1 MVPANVDLVNSGSHW
16 LQGTLVDF
24 KICSNNY
31 SSQTNEAVS
40 KMWVN
45 LHFDTASL
53 FFSFFKKEITGRT
66 QSMIRHGTL
75 HIKAANAIFCC
86 R

>member
-1 MVPANVDLVNSGSHW
+1 MVPANVDLVNSGSQW

-53 FFSFFKKEITGRT
+53 LYYSFLNLVKDILVFISEC
-66 QSMIRHGTL
+66 L
-75 HIKAANAIFCC
+75 
-86 R
+86 

>member
-1 MVPANVDLVNSGSHW
+1 MVPANVDLVNRGSHW

-45 LHFDTASL
+45 LHFDTAS
-53 FFSFFKKEITGRT
+53 FVF
-66 QSMIRHGTL
+66 
-75 HIKAANAIFCC
+75 
-86 R
+86 